1 MSHNYINGCRSLKHS
16 WQELGQELHKL
27 ADLHSEQV
35 HTTLHAYKH
44 VYVHVYTISLS
55 SNCAKQKNGVFSS
68 AQFKHVRNGEGL
80 EPRLHVY
87 DIAITVAVYST
98 YIIV

>member
-1 MSHNYINGCRSLKHS
+1 MYMYIH
-16 WQELGQELHKL
+16 
-27 ADLHSEQV
+27 V
-35 HTTLHAYKH
+35 HINTCDIATQSTL
-44 VYVHVYTISLS
+44 YVHCIYVYTCMYTVTMYMYIPLASVPIVRS
-55 SNCAKQKNGVFSS
+55 RKMGFSSS

-98 YIIV
+98 YIIM

>member
-1 MSHNYINGCRSLKHS
+1 MYI
-16 WQELGQELHKL
+16 
-27 ADLHSEQV
+27 
-35 HTTLHAYKH
+35 
-44 VYVHVYTISLS
+44 VYTYTYMYMYTVTMYMYIPLASVPIVRS
-55 SNCAKQKNGVFSS
+55 RKMGFSSS